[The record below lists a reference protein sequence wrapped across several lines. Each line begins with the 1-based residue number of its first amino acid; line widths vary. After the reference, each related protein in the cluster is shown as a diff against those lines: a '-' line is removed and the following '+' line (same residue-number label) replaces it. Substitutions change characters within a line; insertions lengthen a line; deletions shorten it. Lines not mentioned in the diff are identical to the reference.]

1 MSARRVG
8 EGPAP
13 EDLRLPVPEGAEV
26 PTALPSTD
34 GPSDQRARENTPEWR
49 TQEER
54 GSVFWIKAIVVFATM
69 FGRGPA
75 RVIVAFV
82 AFYFTIFSGKARR
95 AVHVFRRHLGVPTG
109 FWAAYRQVL
118 RFSQCALDTLFFLQ
132 GKTQYFTVSRNGHQH
147 LERLRETKTGVI
159 LLGAHVGSFSA
170 MRMQSM
176 REALSIHPVVYTKHA
191 KRFNRVIEELDPGS
205 KVSLIEM
212 GEGGE
217 IDFMLAIREKLEAGA
232 MIAIL
237 GDRTQAG
244 KKNVTVDFFGGKAE
258 LPAGPYLLASMLRC
272 PVYFTA
278 GLYRG
283 GNHYEL
289 FCIPF
294 AERID
299 LPRGKREEGIQRYAQ
314 QYADMLEEFC
324 RKAPDNWFNFYDFWG
339 TEPEAPAAAKPDAGT
354 SAAAKSEVAKP
365 EASKSEAT
373 KSDDPRAHEPR

>member
-1 MSARRVG
+1 MSARQAG

-13 EDLRLPVPEGAEV
+13 EDLRLGVPEGAEV
-26 PTALPSTD
+26 PRALPDTAPTSSASATT
-34 GPSDQRARENTPEWR
+34 PHWRAE
-49 TQEER
+49 EER
-54 GSVFWIKAIVVFATM
+54 GSIFWIKAMVIFATM

-75 RVIVAFV
+75 RLIVAFV
-82 AFYFTIFSGKARR
+82 AFYFTLFSANARR
-95 AVHVFRRHLGVPTG
+95 AVHVFRRHLGEPTG

-118 RFSQCALDTLFFLQ
+118 RFAQCSLDTLFFLQ
-132 GKTQYFTVSRNGHQH
+132 GKTKYFTVSRNGHHH

-159 LLGAHVGSFSA
+159 LLGAHLGSFSA
-170 MRMQSM
+170 MRMQSAK
-176 REALSIHPVVYTKHA
+176 ESLPLHPVVYTKHA

-217 IDFMLAIREKLEAGA
+217 IDFMLSIREKLEAGA

-244 KKNVTVDFFGGKAE
+244 KKNVTVDFLGGKAE
-258 LPAGPYLLASMLRC
+258 VPAGPYLLASMLRC

-314 QYADMLEEFC
+314 QYADQLAEFC
-324 RKAPDNWFNFYDFWG
+324 RKAPDNWFNFYDFWVR
-339 TEPEAPAAAKPDAGT
+339 PEKDAAPSAPATTP
-354 SAAAKSEVAKP
+354 E
-365 EASKSEAT
+365 EAS
-373 KSDDPRAHEPR
+373 EPRPDRPSPPAER

>member
-1 MSARRVG
+1 MSARARG

-13 EDLRLPVPEGAEV
+13 EDLRLSVPEGAEV
-26 PTALPSTD
+26 PQALPD
-34 GPSDQRARENTPEWR
+34 AGTPQWR
-49 TQEER
+49 SGEER
-54 GSVFWIKAIVVFATM
+54 GSIFWIKAMVIFATM

-82 AFYFTIFSGKARR
+82 AFYFTLFSGAARR
-95 AVHVFRRHLGVPTG
+95 AVHAFRRHLGEPTG

-118 RFSQCALDTLFFLQ
+118 RFAQCSLDTLFFLQ
-132 GKTQYFTVSRNGHQH
+132 GKTKYFTVSRNGHHH
-147 LERLRETKTGVI
+147 LEELRAKKQGAI
-159 LLGAHVGSFSA
+159 LLGAHLGSFSA
-170 MRMQSM
+170 MRMQSAK
-176 REALSIHPVVYTKHA
+176 ESLPLHPVVYTKHA
-191 KRFNRVIEELDPGS
+191 KRFNRVLEELDPGS

-217 IDFMLAIREKLEAGA
+217 IDFMLAIREKLESGA
-232 MIAIL
+232 LVAIL

-244 KKNVTVDFFGGKAE
+244 KKNVTVDFLGGKAE

-289 FCIPF
+289 YCIPF

-299 LPRGKREEGIQRYAQ
+299 LPRGRREEGIQRYAQ
-314 QYADMLEEFC
+314 QYADQLAELC
-324 RKAPDNWFNFYDFWG
+324 RSAPDNWFNFYDFWK
-339 TEPEAPAAAKPDAGT
+339 PKAADEAPPKG
-354 SAAAKSEVAKP
+354 
-365 EASKSEAT
+365 
-373 KSDDPRAHEPR
+373 